1 MAKQSTPV
9 RIRRILIRL
18 AGGQTLCKSFA
29 PNGGDLRFWFE
40 PSQKDAPLKTCLDAI
55 AKGYIVANG
64 DGLFGDS
71 QTYRAVK

>member
-1 MAKQSTPV
+1 MARQSTPV

-18 AGGQTLCKSFA
+18 AGGQTLCKSVA

-55 AKGYIVANG
+55 ARG
-64 DGLFGDS
+64 
-71 QTYRAVK
+71 